1 MKKYVITSVLLFA
14 NNEIISLMALIALL
28 AMFIYD
34 MLGWMA
40 EGKW

>member
-14 NNEIISLMALIALL
+14 NNEIISLMALIVLL